1 MSAVEIQTAG
11 WVPGLEAQVR
21 RALNQINPNLT
32 AIGFETFA
40 EQVKNEFLQ
49 QQILVQLTSVFG
61 FLALTLAAIGLYGVT
76 AYSVAQR
83 TSEIGIRMALGAD
96 RSGIV
101 QMVLRSAF
109 LQAGIGLAIGM
120 PAAIF
125 GGRFMAS
132 LLYNVH
138 PWDPAVLVAT
148 TLILAIAAF
157 LAAVIPAQRA
167 ASVEPMT
174 ALGVE

>member
-1 MSAVEIQTAG
+1 
-11 WVPGLEAQVR
+11 VPGLEAQVR

-32 AIGFETFA
+32 VIGFETFA

-96 RSGIV
+96 RGGIV

-174 ALGVE
+174 ALRVE